1 MTTLALIVAVLALL
15 LALRAQGQA
24 SSLRARLEEA
34 ESASRRALLAAEDA
48 DQNARRNTEL
58 LKRMAGGT
66 KVDAEMIEEGRL
78 FPEIDSDAARRLV
91 EDERPSG
98 LTVLD
103 VRTEQEVAGGH
114 IPGALWIPVDQI
126 QNRAREVPKNGSVL
140 VVCAAGGRS
149 AAACD
154 YLSTNGWANVTN
166 VVGGMSAYRG
176 KTQSGLP
183 GK

>member
-1 MTTLALIVAVLALL
+1 MATLALILAALAFLIAVQA
-15 LALRAQGQA
+15 RSQA
-24 SSLRARLEEA
+24 SSLRSKLEEA
-34 ESASRRALLAAEDA
+34 ESAARRALLAAEDA

-58 LKRMAGGT
+58 LKRMANGM
-66 KVDAEMIEEGRL
+66 KIDAEMIEEGRL
-78 FPEIDSDAARRLV
+78 FPEIDSEAARKRIEV
-91 EDERPSG
+91 DQEKG

-103 VRTEQEVAGGH
+103 VRTEAEVAGGH

-126 QNRAREVPKNGSVL
+126 EQRAREVPKSGNVL

-154 YLSTNGWANVTN
+154 FLSTRGWSNVTN

-176 KTQSGLP
+176 TTRSGLP
-183 GK
+183 TK